1 MGCSSTNN
9 VSSERHETS
18 SRRSDNNSGRSIGTA
33 PRWKKLTT
41 LSLRNKMY
49 LIKARGLEM
58 NKTFFL
64 LTILI
69 ALALPASAEMY
80 KWVDGKG
87 TVHFTDDI
95 SSIPEKYREEVE
107 ERKAPKGTPNQEVRE
122 KPAPPPAQK
131 TSEPE
136 GFEANLVRRH
146 ELWFSEVMLNNRLKR
161 YLIVDTGAS
170 FTLISRQVA
179 NDLGIIIDENSPSVP
194 ASTVSGFIL
203 TPLVT
208 LSSIRVGKAEIE
220 DVDVAVYT
228 MPSGNDGLLGNSFLN
243 KFKVVIDSVN
253 GKMVLHSLQ
262 GIPSPDRPGGYGKDY
277 WVGQFRFYN
286 RNLAE
291 LKRHKAKYESGGQGP
306 ELKRVSSALKH
317 FENRL
322 SELERR
328 ASSAGVPRN
337 WRD

>member
-1 MGCSSTNN
+1 VN
-9 VSSERHETS
+9 
-18 SRRSDNNSGRSIGTA
+18 SRPLAD
-33 PRWKKLTT
+33 WKKLTT
-41 LSLRNKMY
+41 QSLRNKIN
-49 LIKARGLEM
+49 LIEARGLGM
-58 NKTFFL
+58 SKAFFL
-64 LTILI
+64 VTILI
-69 ALALPASAEMY
+69 ALALPAGAEMY
-80 KWVDGKG
+80 KWVDEKG

-95 SSIPEKYREEVE
+95 SSIPEKYREDVE
-107 ERKAPKGTPNQEVRE
+107 ERKTPTGKPSQEVRE
-122 KPAPPPAQK
+122 KPAPAPAQK
-131 TSEPE
+131 ISEPE
-136 GFEANLVRRH
+136 GFEVNLVRRH
-146 ELWFSEVMLNNRLKR
+146 ELWLSEVVLNDRLKR
-161 YLIVDTGAS
+161 YFVVDTGAS
-170 FTLISRQVA
+170 FTLISRQIA
-179 NDLGIIIDENSPSVP
+179 DELGIIMGENSPSIP

-208 LSSIRVGKAEIE
+208 LSSIRVGKAEIK

-243 KFKVVIDSVN
+243 KFRVMIDSVN
-253 GKMVLHSLQ
+253 GKMTLHSLQ

-291 LKRHKAKYESGGQGP
+291 LKRLKSKYESGGGGS
-306 ELKRVSSALKH
+306 ELKRVNSALQY

-337 WRD
+337 WRE

>member
-1 MGCSSTNN
+1 
-9 VSSERHETS
+9 
-18 SRRSDNNSGRSIGTA
+18 
-33 PRWKKLTT
+33 
-41 LSLRNKMY
+41 MY
-49 LIKARGLEM
+49 LRSPGLPVGRDPLTARGLPGTFLSIKTRGLGV

-80 KWVDGKG
+80 KWVDEKG

-95 SSIPEKYREEVE
+95 SSIPEKYREDVE
-107 ERKAPKGTPNQEVRE
+107 ERKTPTGKPDQEVRE
-122 KPAPPPAQK
+122 KPASPPAKK
-131 TSEPE
+131 TPEPE
-136 GFEANLVRRH
+136 GFEVNLVRRH
-146 ELWFSEVMLNNRLKR
+146 ELWLSEVILNDRLKR
-161 YLIVDTGAS
+161 HLVVDTGAS
-170 FTLISRQVA
+170 FTLISRQIA
-179 NDLGIIIDENSPSVP
+179 DELGIIIGENSPSIP

-203 TPLVT
+203 VPLVT
-208 LSSIRVGKAEIE
+208 LSSIRVGKAEIK

-228 MPSGNDGLLGNSFLN
+228 MPSGSDGLLGNSFLN
-243 KFKVVIDSVN
+243 KFRVMIDSVN
-253 GKMVLHSLQ
+253 GKMTLHSLQ

-286 RNLAE
+286 RNVAE
-291 LKRHKAKYESGGQGP
+291 LMRMKAKYESSGQGL
-306 ELKRVSSALKH
+306 ELKRVNNALQY

>member
-1 MGCSSTNN
+1 
-9 VSSERHETS
+9 
-18 SRRSDNNSGRSIGTA
+18 
-33 PRWKKLTT
+33 
-41 LSLRNKMY
+41 
-49 LIKARGLEM
+49 M
-58 NKTFFL
+58 NKAFFL

-80 KWVDGKG
+80 KWVDEKG

-95 SSIPEKYREEVE
+95 SSIPEKYREKVE
-107 ERKAPKGTPNQEVRE
+107 ERKTPKGMPQELTE
-122 KPAPPPAQK
+122 KPAPAPAQK
-131 TSEPE
+131 SSEPQ
-136 GFEANLVRRH
+136 GFEVDLVRRN
-146 ELWFSEVMLNNRLKR
+146 ELWLAEVILNDRLKR
-161 YLIVDTGAS
+161 YFIVDTGAS
-170 FTLISRQVA
+170 FTLISRQIA
-179 NDLGIIIDENSPSVP
+179 DELGIIIGENSPSIP

-208 LSSIRVGKAEIE
+208 LSSIRVGKAEMK

-228 MPSGNDGLLGNSFLN
+228 MPSGSGLLGNSFLN
-243 KFKVVIDSVN
+243 KFRVMIDSVN
-253 GKMVLHSLQ
+253 GKMILHSLQ

-277 WVGQFRFYN
+277 WVGQFRYYN

-291 LKRHKAKYESGGQGP
+291 LKRLKTNYERSGGGS
-306 ELKRVSSALKH
+306 ELKRVNSALQY

-328 ASSAGVPRN
+328 ASFAGVPRN

>member
-1 MGCSSTNN
+1 MCSSKA
-9 VSSERHETS
+9 
-18 SRRSDNNSGRSIGTA
+18 GR
-33 PRWKKLTT
+33 
-41 LSLRNKMY
+41 LRMS
-49 LIKARGLEM
+49 
-58 NKTFFL
+58 KTFFL
-64 LTILI
+64 LAILI

-80 KWVDGKG
+80 KWVDEKG

-95 SSIPEKYREEVE
+95 SSIPEKYRENVE
-107 ERKAPKGTPNQEVRE
+107 ERETPKGTPDQEVRE
-122 KPAPPPAQK
+122 KSAPASAQE

-136 GFEANLVRRH
+136 GFEVDLVRRH
-146 ELWFSEVMLNNRLKR
+146 ELWLAEVILNDRLKR
-161 YLIVDTGAS
+161 YLVVDTGAS

-179 NDLGIIIDENSPSVP
+179 DELGIIIGENSPSIP
-194 ASTVSGFIL
+194 ARTVSGFIL

-208 LSSIRVGKAEIE
+208 LSSIRVGKAEIK

-243 KFKVVIDSVN
+243 QFRVMIDSVN
-253 GKMVLHSLQ
+253 GKMILNSLQ

-277 WVGQFRFYN
+277 WVGQFRYYN

-291 LKRHKAKYESGGQGP
+291 LKRLKMNYERSGGGS
-306 ELKRVSSALKH
+306 ELRRVNSALQY

-328 ASSAGVPRN
+328 ASFAGVPRN

>member
-1 MGCSSTNN
+1 
-9 VSSERHETS
+9 
-18 SRRSDNNSGRSIGTA
+18 
-33 PRWKKLTT
+33 
-41 LSLRNKMY
+41 
-49 LIKARGLEM
+49 M

-69 ALALPASAEMY
+69 AFALPASAEMY
-80 KWVDGKG
+80 KWVDETG

-95 SSIPEKYREEVE
+95 SSIPEKYRENVE
-107 ERKAPKGTPNQEVRE
+107 ERKTPKGTPDQEVRE
-122 KPAPPPAQK
+122 KSAPAPSQK
-131 TSEPE
+131 PSEPQ
-136 GFEANLVRRH
+136 GFEVDLVRRN
-146 ELWFSEVMLNNRLKR
+146 ELWLAEVILNDRLKR
-161 YLIVDTGAS
+161 YLVVDTGAS

-179 NDLGIIIDENSPSVP
+179 DELGIIISENSPSIP

-208 LSSIRVGKAEIE
+208 LSSIRVGKAEIK

-228 MPSGNDGLLGNSFLN
+228 MPSGGDGLLGNSFLN
-243 KFKVVIDSVN
+243 QFGVVIDSVN
-253 GKMVLHSLQ
+253 GKMILRSLQ

-277 WVGQFRFYN
+277 WVGQFRYYN
-286 RNLAE
+286 RNL
-291 LKRHKAKYESGGQGP
+291 
-306 ELKRVSSALKH
+306 SALKREKTKYERSGGSSELRRVNSALQY

-328 ASSAGVPRN
+328 ASSVGVPRN

>member
-1 MGCSSTNN
+1 
-9 VSSERHETS
+9 
-18 SRRSDNNSGRSIGTA
+18 
-33 PRWKKLTT
+33 
-41 LSLRNKMY
+41 
-49 LIKARGLEM
+49 M
-58 NKTFFL
+58 NKAISFL
-64 LTILI
+64 IMLI

-80 KWVDGKG
+80 KWVDEKG

-95 SSIPEKYREEVE
+95 SSIPEKYREDVE
-107 ERKAPKGTPNQEVRE
+107 ERKTPTGKPGQEVRE
-122 KPAPPPAQK
+122 KPAPAPAEK
-131 TSEPE
+131 NSGPE
-136 GFEANLVRRH
+136 GFEVNLVRRH
-146 ELWFSEVMLNNRLKR
+146 ELWLAEVVLNNRLKR

-179 NDLGIIIDENSPSVP
+179 NELGIIIDENSPCIP

-220 DVDVAVYT
+220 NVDVAVYT
-228 MPSGNDGLLGNSFLN
+228 MPSGSDGLLGNSFLN
-243 KFKVVIDSVN
+243 KFKVVIDSVS

-291 LKRHKAKYESGGQGP
+291 LKGLKAKYESGGQSS
-306 ELKRVSSALKH
+306 ELKRVNSALKH

-328 ASSAGVPRN
+328 ASSVGVPRN
-337 WRD
+337 WRE